1 MPLRKLLPQRCKSS
15 EYSKDGIVNL
25 RQRYKCKKCVY
36 RYTVEKKS
44 DLKSDATKRLALE
57 LYLEGLGFRSIGRIL
72 KISYGSVYK
81 WVKEWGEKVSL
92 PKSTRPVEMVE
103 LDEMRTYIMSK
114 KNYCWLRIAVDR
126 FGKRYVDFVC
136 GDRSRQTFKKLWVK
150 IKDLEVNG
158 FCSDYWKSYSEPIP
172 SETHCEAKAE
182 TFTIEGYNAR
192 IRHYLARFRRKSKC
206 YSKAIH
212 MIGKSLKLLMMKLNN
227 ELTILN

>member
-1 MPLRKLLPQRCKSS
+1 L
-15 EYSKDGIVNL
+15 
-25 RQRYKCKKCVY
+25 
-36 RYTVEKKS
+36 
-44 DLKSDATKRLALE
+44 
-57 LYLEGLGFRSIGRIL
+57 
-72 KISYGSVYK
+72 
-81 WVKEWGEKVSL
+81 
-92 PKSTRPVEMVE
+92 
-103 LDEMRTYIMSK
+103 
-114 KNYCWLRIAVDR
+114 IAVDR

-136 GDRSRQTFKKLWVK
+136 GDRSAQTFKKLWVK

-158 FCSDYWKSYSEPIP
+158 FCSDYWKSYSELIP
-172 SETHCEAKAE
+172 SETHCESKAE